1 MTERRVF
8 NTQREA
14 FKGKVKI
21 FRMNLERVD
30 VQSLIDVGPLPPL
43 RKLTRKTLLE
53 SCLLW
58 MYYVNVLTAIT
69 GVLGWTKRCECAA
82 KEDGWA
88 PQHGAATSAQDHWAG
103 NTRLPPCRFGIGIF
117 QGWGELT

>member
-1 MTERRVF
+1 VTERRVF
-8 NTQREA
+8 NNQREA
-14 FKGKVKI
+14 FKGEVKI

-43 RKLTRKTLLE
+43 RKLTRQTWLD

-69 GVLGWTKRCECAA
+69 GNYQL
-82 KEDGWA
+82 
-88 PQHGAATSAQDHWAG
+88 HW
-103 NTRLPPCRFGIGIF
+103 
-117 QGWGELT
+117 